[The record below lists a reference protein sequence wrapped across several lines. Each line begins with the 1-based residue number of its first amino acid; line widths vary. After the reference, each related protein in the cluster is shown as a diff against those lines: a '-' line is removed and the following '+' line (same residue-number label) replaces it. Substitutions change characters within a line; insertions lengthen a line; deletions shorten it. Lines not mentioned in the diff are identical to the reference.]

1 MNHSPSELAVRLLF
15 WIMRL
20 LPVRLVGAIGAGI
33 GRMLSLFD
41 RRHRQIAMRNLT
53 RIYPDKP
60 PAWRRRIMRESFAE
74 LGRTVFE
81 LPHVYLRSRA
91 FLRSRVDVD
100 GEDELRAALDQ
111 GHGAILVA
119 CHHSNWEFGA
129 LMFSLLG
136 YPTGIIYRRL
146 NNPALDRYLKA
157 CRERFGARM
166 VDRNDGLR
174 WIPKFLKQGGL
185 AAIMIDQHLSTGS
198 PVPFLGHL
206 ASTTLFPAIY
216 ARKYGTPVFGVA
228 LHRIGRGFR
237 FRLRFR
243 PIELPAPT
251 GAKDT
256 DAYHAMATMADSF
269 SSTIHQ
275 RPELWLWSHRR
286 WLILEQEKMLA
297 DVVYG
302 TP

>member
-1 MNHSPSELAVRLLF
+1 
-15 WIMRL
+15 MRL

-33 GRMLSLFD
+33 GRMLSLLD

-53 RIYPDKP
+53 RIYPDHSR
-60 PAWRRRIMRESFAE
+60 AWRRRMMRESFAE

-81 LPHVYLRSRA
+81 LPHVYLRSHA
-91 FLRSRVDVD
+91 FLRSRVTVE
-100 GEDELRAALDQ
+100 GETRLRAALDQ
-111 GHGAILVA
+111 GRGAILVA
-119 CHHSNWEFGA
+119 CHHSNWELGA

-146 NNPALDRYLKA
+146 NNPVLDRFLKA
-157 CRERFGARM
+157 CRGRFGARM
-166 VDRNDGLR
+166 IDRNDGLR
-174 WIPKFLKQGGL
+174 WIPKFLKEGGL
-185 AAIMIDQHLSTGS
+185 AAIMIDQHLSTGT

-206 ASTTLFPAIY
+206 ASTTLFPAVY
-216 ARKYGTPVFGVA
+216 AHKYDTPVFGVI

-237 FRLRFR
+237 FRLQLW

-251 GAKDT
+251 GAKDA
-256 DAYHAMATMADSF
+256 DAYHAMAAMADSF
-269 SSTIHQ
+269 SPAIHQ